1 MVPEKPSR
9 TVGYLRVSKDT
20 QDLDKNRADIL
31 ILANK
36 EDLGR
41 VEFVEEKVSGKIP
54 WRKRRI
60 AAVLGELRE
69 GDALIVSELSRL
81 GRSMLECM
89 EILSSASAAGIRVYA
104 IKGAWR
110 LDETIQSRIIA
121 MAAEIERDLI
131 SARTTEALRARRA
144 AARAPER
151 TGKEQAR
158 SISRGNRSPARKRVN
173 AEVHRQALQHDTRQP
188 LELDQKE
195 RNPETQGMK
204 SYGGIGTYVRLGPT
218 QS

>member
-1 MVPEKPSR
+1 MAFS
-9 TVGYLRVSKDT
+9 
-20 QDLDKNRADIL
+20 
-31 ILANK
+31 
-36 EDLGR
+36 
-41 VEFVEEKVSGKIP
+41 
-54 WRKRRI
+54 
-60 AAVLGELRE
+60 
-69 GDALIVSELSRL
+69 
-81 GRSMLECM
+81 
-89 EILSSASAAGIRVYA
+89 
-104 IKGAWR
+104 
-110 LDETIQSRIIA
+110 

-131 SARTTEALRARRA
+131 SARTTEALRGEKGCRA

-204 SYGGIGTYVRLGPT
+204 SYGGIGTYVRLGLIVKSHQRP
-218 QS
+218 SASCMN

>member
-1 MVPEKPSR
+1 M
-9 TVGYLRVSKDT
+9 
-20 QDLDKNRADIL
+20 
-31 ILANK
+31 
-36 EDLGR
+36 
-41 VEFVEEKVSGKIP
+41 SGKIP

-89 EILSSASAAGIRVYA
+89 EILSIASAAGIRVYA
-104 IKGAWR
+104 IKRAWR

-121 MAAEIERDLI
+121 MAFSMAAEIERDLI
-131 SARTTEALRARRA
+131 SARTTEGHRARKGCRA

-188 LELDQKE
+188 LELDPKE
-195 RNPETQGMK
+195 RNPETPGHEILWRNRYLCAFRAVVGMRHILDG
-204 SYGGIGTYVRLGPT
+204 SG
-218 QS
+218 SA

>member
-1 MVPEKPSR
+1 MAFS
-9 TVGYLRVSKDT
+9 
-20 QDLDKNRADIL
+20 
-31 ILANK
+31 
-36 EDLGR
+36 
-41 VEFVEEKVSGKIP
+41 
-54 WRKRRI
+54 
-60 AAVLGELRE
+60 
-69 GDALIVSELSRL
+69 
-81 GRSMLECM
+81 
-89 EILSSASAAGIRVYA
+89 
-104 IKGAWR
+104 
-110 LDETIQSRIIA
+110 

-144 AARAPER
+144 AGLPLGRPER

-204 SYGGIGTYVRLGPT
+204 SYGGIGTYVRLGPILLSERT
-218 QS
+218 RTVQISGERLRGING

>member
-1 MVPEKPSR
+1 MVQCIALNKPNETISFINESGVFIEREQMVPEKPSR

-81 GRSMLECM
+81 GRSMLECI
-89 EILSSASAAGIRVYA
+89 EILSIASAAGIRVYA
-104 IKGAWR
+104 IKGA
-110 LDETIQSRIIA
+110 
-121 MAAEIERDLI
+121 
-131 SARTTEALRARRA
+131 
-144 AARAPER
+144 
-151 TGKEQAR
+151 
-158 SISRGNRSPARKRVN
+158 
-173 AEVHRQALQHDTRQP
+173 
-188 LELDQKE
+188 
-195 RNPETQGMK
+195 
-204 SYGGIGTYVRLGPT
+204 
-218 QS
+218 